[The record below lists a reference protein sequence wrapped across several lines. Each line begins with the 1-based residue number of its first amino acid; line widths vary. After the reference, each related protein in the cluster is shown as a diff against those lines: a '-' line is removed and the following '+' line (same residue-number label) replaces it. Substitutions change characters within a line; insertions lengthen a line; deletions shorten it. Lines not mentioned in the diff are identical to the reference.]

1 MKKSAPEPEP
11 CSPIYL
17 GPISNGEVP
26 PEPRTREHDLAED
39 LYRRVVEEKSR
50 RLGISRRRFI
60 DSSCGMLAAFWVM
73 DQVAGC
79 NGDGGMGTAGG
90 SGGGGGSG
98 GSGGPDGARDQAAM
112 ANQDGGYDVPKD
124 ALEDQAQADAILA
137 GDEFIFDVQVHNRVP
152 APPWNASICQARN
165 PQVCPTDFLREI
177 FVASDTDVACL
188 SGYPND
194 VPSIQARD
202 GLRRMI
208 DMVQGAPR
216 LKIHC
221 NIRPW
226 LTGAALDAELDAAE
240 QNARMFQVAAWKMYG
255 DDQGG
260 RGLHQ
265 VEPRVFERLRAI
277 GVKTLC
283 AHRGLRQAG
292 GPGYMDVY
300 SPRDIVAA
308 AKAHPDFNFLVY
320 HSGFEGDGAVPYN
333 DANPAG
339 VDRLIKAMREFEI
352 GPNGNVYAELG
363 STWRGVMT
371 NPARATHLLGKLLLH
386 LGPDRILW
394 GTDSLNI
401 DNPSGQIAAFRTF
414 QMNQAIRDMFQYPAL
429 TDEVKRKIFGLN
441 GARVYGVDPA
451 VTRRKLTNDDLSQLR
466 LAWKDDRRS
475 VPLNP
480 HRPHGPRTWREYLG
494 FRRWNGEAV

>member
-11 CSPIYL
+11 RSPIHL
-17 GPISNGEVP
+17 GPMSNGEVP
-26 PEPRTREHDLAED
+26 PEPRTREHDLAEQM
-39 LYRRVVEEKSR
+39 YRQVVDEKSR
-50 RLGISRRRFI
+50 RLGITRRKFVE
-60 DSSCGMLAAFWVM
+60 SASGMLAAFWVV

-79 NGDGGMGTAGG
+79 NGGGGMGNVAGAGG
-90 SGGGGGSG
+90 AGGGGAG
-98 GSGGPDGARDQAAM
+98 GGAGG
-112 ANQDGGYDVPKD
+112 ANPNTDGGYVVPRD
-124 ALEDQAQADAILA
+124 ALEDGAQADAILA
-137 GDEFIFDVQVHNRVP
+137 GDEFIFDVQTHNQVP
-152 APPWNASICQARN
+152 APPWNASLCQTSNARI
-165 PQVCPTDFLREI
+165 CPTDFLREI

-188 SGYPND
+188 SGYPDD

-202 GLRRMI
+202 GIRKLV
-208 DMVQGAPR
+208 DMLQGTPR
-216 LKIHC
+216 LKVHC

-226 LTGAALDAELDAAE
+226 LTGAALDAELERAE
-240 QNARMFQVAAWKMYG
+240 QNARMFQVAAWKIYG
-255 DDQGG
+255 DNQGG

-265 VEPRVFERLRAI
+265 VEPRVFDRLAAT
-277 GVKTLC
+277 GVKIIC

-308 AKAHPDFNFLVY
+308 AKARPDFNFLVY

-352 GPNGNVYAELG
+352 GANGNVYAELG

-371 NPARATHLLGKLLLH
+371 NPARATHLLGKLLLY

-394 GTDSLNI
+394 GTDSLNV
-401 DNPSGQIAAFRTF
+401 DNPSGQIAAFRAF
-414 QMNQAIRDMFQYPAL
+414 QMNQSIRDMFMYPAL

-451 VTRRKLTNDDLSQLR
+451 VVRRKLTNDDLSQLR
-466 LAWKDDRRS
+466 LAYKNDRRS
-475 VPLNP
+475 VPMNP
-480 HRPHGPRTWREYLG
+480 HRPHGPRTWDEYVA
-494 FRRWNGEAV
+494 FRKWNGEPV